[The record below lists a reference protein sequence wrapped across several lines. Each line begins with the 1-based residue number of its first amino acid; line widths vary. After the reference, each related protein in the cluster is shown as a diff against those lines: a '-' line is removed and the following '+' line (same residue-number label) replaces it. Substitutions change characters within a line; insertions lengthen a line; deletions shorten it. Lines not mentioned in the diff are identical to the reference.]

1 MVDPKVG
8 YITKGE
14 RRRRELRLTGELPAN
29 IDYSY
34 FERTAASKASAPV
47 PPPAPEPEPAD
58 DESRRPA

>member
-1 MVDPKVG
+1 MVDPKDA

-29 IDYSY
+29 IDFSY
-34 FERTAASKASAPV
+34 FERAATSTASAPV
-47 PPPAPEPEPAD
+47 PPPAPAD